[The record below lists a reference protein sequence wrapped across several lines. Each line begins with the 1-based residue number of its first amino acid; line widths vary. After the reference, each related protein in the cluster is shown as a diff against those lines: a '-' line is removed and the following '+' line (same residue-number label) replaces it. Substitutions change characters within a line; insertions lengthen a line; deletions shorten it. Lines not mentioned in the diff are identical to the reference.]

1 MEHLVQFIN
10 QIYEVLI
17 WIQTIPKGRREEL
30 VDDYKYTFNTI
41 VELIINLERIV
52 EGETPYGRSIKWGY
66 HLWQLPTCKRQHGLT
81 LQAGWDDVVDFGIK
95 LGRIVRVAVP
105 RNCRFGSFD
114 PTLPAQNSRSGSVSG
129 TCEVSRIPRLQ
140 KLVLR
145 EAAIEVPSQSSQ
157 EEGSSESSE
166 SETVPFDLDN
176 LSTEELESSSDS
188 IPDLIDHMGM
198 VVGGTWRT
206 RIRRARA
213 RARASR
219 LHLPIGPAQT
229 WRDFFRP
236 LQPDR
241 EEQPWREVLG
251 LMVEEQQ
258 NMTWECVG

>member
-1 MEHLVQFIN
+1 MEHLVQVIN

-17 WIQTIPKGRREEL
+17 WLQRIPKERREEL
-30 VDDYKYTFNTI
+30 VDDYKHTFNTL

-52 EGETPYGRSIKWGY
+52 AGETPYGRSIKWGY
-66 HLWQLPTCKRQHGLT
+66 HLWQLPTCRRQHGLT

-105 RNCRFGSFD
+105 KNCRSGSFD
-114 PTLPAQNSRSGSVSG
+114 PTPSAQDSRFDSVSG
-129 TCEVSRIPRLQ
+129 TCELSRIPKLQ
-140 KLVLR
+140 KLVLC
-145 EAAIEVPSQSSQ
+145 EAVVEVPSQSSQ
-157 EEGSSESSE
+157 EEGSSESEE
-166 SETVPFDLDN
+166 SETDHFDLDN

-198 VVGGTWRT
+198 VVGGSWGT

-219 LHLPIGPAQT
+219 LHLPIGAAQT

-241 EEQPWREVLG
+241 EGQPWREVLG

-258 NMTWECVG
+258 NMTFKCVG